1 MLIYLSVLETDHEK
15 HEFMALYAEY
25 HAVMLRVAKKYFPTD
40 QMAREDAVQNACV
53 IIVKNECISILRKN
67 KAAISLDELPLATSD
82 ELKGDSFASI
92 TQLIHE
98 MPEKYRT
105 VLELRFIE
113 EWSTREIARQ
123 LSVPEATISTRI
135 FRGRKLL
142 IDRLREE
149 GLV

>member
-1 MLIYLSVLETDHEK
+1 
-15 HEFMALYAEY
+15 
-25 HAVMLRVAKKYFPTD
+25 
-40 QMAREDAVQNACV
+40 
-53 IIVKNECISILRKN
+53 
-67 KAAISLDELPLATSD
+67 
-82 ELKGDSFASI
+82 
-92 TQLIHE
+92 

-142 IDRLREE
+142 IRI
-149 GLV
+149 V

>member
-1 MLIYLSVLETDHEK
+1 MRYNCKER
-15 HEFMALYAEY
+15 M
-25 HAVMLRVAKKYFPTD
+25 YFYP
-40 QMAREDAVQNACV
+40 A
-53 IIVKNECISILRKN
+53 KN
-67 KAAISLDELPLATSD
+67 KAEISLDELPLATSD
-82 ELKGDSFASI
+82 ELKEDSSASI

-123 LSVPEATISTRI
+123 LSIPEATVSTRI